1 MRYKRKKR
9 HFLTID
15 TQTRL
20 IYHAA
25 TVGVSIRA
33 SLNKTSSCQF
43 PKLVCFTIDFCKTMP
58 YNDVKIKHTKG
69 AMKMENIKVTVGN
82 QVFENVMRIEFY
94 AGLGNEVGFTVTEKD
109 GETHSGVYGKANIQ
123 IEKID

>member
-1 MRYKRKKR
+1 M
-9 HFLTID
+9 L
-15 TQTRL
+15 
-20 IYHAA
+20 
-25 TVGVSIRA
+25 IRA
-33 SLNKTSSCQF
+33 SLDKTSLCQF
-43 PKLVCFTIDFCKTMP
+43 PKLVCFTIDLCKTIP
-58 YNDVKIKHTKG
+58 YNDVKIKYRKG

>member
-1 MRYKRKKR
+1 MLYII
-9 HFLTID
+9 F
-15 TQTRL
+15 
-20 IYHAA
+20 
-25 TVGVSIRA
+25 
-33 SLNKTSSCQF
+33 
-43 PKLVCFTIDFCKTMP
+43 
-58 YNDVKIKHTKG
+58 KHRKG
-69 AMKMENIKVTVGN
+69 AMKIENIKVTVGN